1 MSPRTQGDERAAKK
15 DRETRKRAAT
25 ERRHLRSELL
35 GVLGDVGSLVLKE
48 HSTRIAAESPT
59 VGAFVRGIATAL
71 EGEDGTGHQGSVTVL
86 GSLSDLA
93 RMRMVGAEQAMPFE
107 TPSDI
112 LRWFAVY
119 LERTLDKPA
128 LRMG

>member
-1 MSPRTQGDERAAKK
+1 MSAKTQGDERAAKK
-15 DRETRKRAAT
+15 VREEKKRAAT

-35 GVLGDVGSLVLKE
+35 GVLGDVGSLVPKE

-59 VGAFVRGIATAL
+59 VGAFVRGIAAAL
-71 EGEDGTGHQGSVTVL
+71 EGEDGTRHYGSITVL

-93 RMRMVGAEQAMPFE
+93 RMRMSITEQTLPFE

-112 LRWFAVY
+112 LQWFAFY

-128 LRMG
+128 LRMS